1 MSKKKCVVLL
11 SGGLDSAT
19 VAAFAKSR
27 GFYIYA
33 LTFEY
38 GQRHEIEILYAK
50 KIAHYLNVN
59 AHEIVHLPDDIF
71 KISSLVI
78 SSGKEIPIT
87 HESAIPSTYVP
98 ARNIIFLS
106 IALAYAETVEASH
119 IFIGVNAVDYSGYPD
134 CRPQFIEAFQK
145 MVMVGTKSG
154 VEGNPIIIEAP
165 LINMTKAEIIALGTS
180 LGVDYSLTSSCYN
193 PSPEGKPCG
202 MCDSCMLRK
211 KGFAQAGYEDPAL
224 QR

>member
-1 MSKKKCVVLL
+1 
-11 SGGLDSAT
+11 
-19 VAAFAKSR
+19 
-27 GFYIYA
+27 
-33 LTFEY
+33 
-38 GQRHEIEILYAK
+38 
-50 KIAHYLNVN
+50 
-59 AHEIVHLPDDIF
+59 VHLPDDIF
-71 KISSLVI
+71 KISSLVL

-87 HESAIPSTYVP
+87 RGSAIPSTYVP

-106 IALAYAETVEASH
+106 IALAYAETVEATH

-202 MCDSCMLRK
+202 ICDSCMLRK
-211 KGFAQAGYEDPAL
+211 KGFEQAGYEDPAI